1 MFVPNLI
8 CWSSEEDGDEVH
20 HSDSIEKFLEALQAL
35 TEVESDAR
43 GRKVIT
49 FFHNLRGFDGNFI
62 LEALYKQGRAV
73 ESSVTVGAK
82 ILYFESG
89 DLIFK
94 ESLNFF
100 AMPLEKFPSTFNLT
114 ELHKG
119 FFPHAFNKECNF
131 SYIGPFPP
139 KDDYDPD
146 SMNSKKRENFLRGTT
161 SKCPPTPSLTSKKS
175 CWNIVRVMLHC

>member
-49 FFHNLRGFDGNFI
+49 FFHNLRAFDGNYI

-73 ESSVTVGAK
+73 E
-82 ILYFESG
+82 I
-89 DLIFK
+89 IFFK
-94 ESLNFF
+94 L
-100 AMPLEKFPSTFNLT
+100 L
-114 ELHKG
+114 
-119 FFPHAFNKECNF
+119 
-131 SYIGPFPP
+131 
-139 KDDYDPD
+139 
-146 SMNSKKRENFLRGTT
+146 
-161 SKCPPTPSLTSKKS
+161 
-175 CWNIVRVMLHC
+175 